1 MSRPLPYKKNPLEY
15 KRVLAR
21 AKRGLFLSL
30 LLILLSSCMT
40 VKGLEVDF
48 SDSRLAQGE
57 LALVH
62 LKGPVSG
69 TSISGKFKGGETIIV
84 KSKKGRGAWA
94 IVAADLES
102 EPGPYYIIFKKGEK
116 KISTSLRIVSGEF
129 GTDRITLPREMVTFD
144 KKTLAR
150 IKREKE
156 TLKAALAVS
165 SKKRLWSGPFIMPL
179 KGRIS
184 GAFGQRRILNGSPR
198 SPHSGLDIAAPAGT
212 PIVAAG
218 RGRVAFVGKFFF
230 YGNFV
235 VLDHGLGLSTLYAHM
250 SSTLVK
256 KGELVK
262 VGQPIGRVGA
272 TGRATGPHLHF
283 AVRVG
288 KARVSPRGFIG
299 LTKRLAGLMSG
310 TSSLKRGRDK
320 GPLSQTPAGAKKNRP
335 QG

>member
-1 MSRPLPYKKNPLEY
+1 MSDPMPYKKRPLEY
-15 KRVLAR
+15 KRVLACARR
-21 AKRGLFLSL
+21 ALFLSL
-30 LLILLSSCMT
+30 VLILLSSCMT

-69 TSISGKFKGGETIIV
+69 APISGNFKGGETIIV

-102 EPGPYYIIFKKGEK
+102 EPSTYYIIFKKGEK

-129 GTDRITLPREMVTFD
+129 GTDRITLPPEMVEFD

-156 TLKAALAVS
+156 TLNAVLAAS
-165 SKKRLWSGPFIMPL
+165 SKRRLWSGPFIMPL

-198 SPHSGLDIAAPAGT
+198 SPHGGLDIAAPAGR

-218 RGRVAFVGKFFF
+218 GGRVAYVGKFFF

-256 KGELVK
+256 KGQLVK
-262 VGQPIGRVGA
+262 VGQPLGRVGA

-288 KARVSPRGFIG
+288 KARVSPTGFIG
-299 LTKRLAGLMSG
+299 LTKRLTGLMSG
-310 TSSLKRGRDK
+310 AEPLKRGRDM
-320 GPLSQTPAGAKKNRP
+320 GPLSQTPAGAKKNRR

>member
-1 MSRPLPYKKNPLEY
+1 MRDFIPYKKRHRKY
-15 KRVLAR
+15 KRVFSIAG
-21 AKRGLFLSL
+21 RGLLVSL

-62 LKGPVSG
+62 LKGPVSEAP
-69 TSISGKFKGGETIIV
+69 ISGKFKGGETIIV
-84 KSKKGRGAWA
+84 KSKKGLGAWA

-102 EPGPYYIIFKKGEK
+102 EPGTYYITFNYGEK
-116 KISTSLRIVSGEF
+116 KISSSLRIVSGEF
-129 GTDRITLPREMVTFD
+129 GTERITLPAKMVTFD

-156 TLKAALAVS
+156 TLKTAMATS

-198 SPHSGLDIAAPAGT
+198 SPHGGLDIAAPAGR

-218 RGRVAFVGKFFF
+218 AGRVAYVGKFFF

-235 VLDHGLGLSTLYAHM
+235 VLDHGLGLYTLYAHM

-256 KGELVK
+256 KGQLVK
-262 VGQPIGRVGA
+262 IGEPLGRVGA

-283 AVRVG
+283 AVRIG
-288 KARVSPRGFIG
+288 NARVSPRGFIG
-299 LTKRLAGLMSG
+299 LTKRITELMSG
-310 TSSLKRGRDK
+310 AEQPRHD
-320 GPLSQTPAGAKKNRP
+320 